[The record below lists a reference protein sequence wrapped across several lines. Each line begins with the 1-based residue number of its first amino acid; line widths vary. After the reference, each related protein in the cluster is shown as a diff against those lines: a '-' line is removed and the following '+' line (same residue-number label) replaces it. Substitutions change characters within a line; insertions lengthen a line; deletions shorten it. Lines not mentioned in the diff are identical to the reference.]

1 MMADTLLLATFCKAR
16 DVKTTIDLVAT
27 EFEVVGGKIFVL
39 QDESDRYKK
48 ILTYNIV
55 KEEEVVFSDIIKN
68 TISLHRKKETNTLYT
83 LNALNEVVKEQNNG
97 HEDPKFSVYWEPHR
111 NTLLVT
117 YKDDDSGEQFLRRIE
132 TRLISIV
139 NLDEEN

>member
-1 MMADTLLLATFCKAR
+1 MEQISDTLLLATFCKAR
-16 DVKTTIDLVAT
+16 NVRSTIDLIT
-27 EFEVVGGKIFVL
+27 DSFEVVGNKIFVL

-55 KEEEVVFSDIIKN
+55 KDEVVFSDVIKN
-68 TISLHRKKETNTLYT
+68 TISLHRMKEVNSLYT
-83 LNALNEVVKEQNNG
+83 LNALNEVVKLQNNG
-97 HEDPKFSVYWEPHR
+97 VLDPKFSVEWEEFR

-117 YKDDDSGEQFLRRIE
+117 YKEEDGEQKLRRVD

-139 NLDEEN
+139 NVD

>member
-1 MMADTLLLATFCKAR
+1 MISDTLLLATFCKAR
-16 DVKTTIDLVAT
+16 NVKETIDLIAD

-55 KEEEVVFSDIIKN
+55 KDKTVFSDVIKN
-68 TISLHRKKETNTLYT
+68 TISLHRKKEVNSLYT
-83 LNALNEVVKEQNNG
+83 LNALNEVVKIQNNG
-97 HEDPKFSVYWEPHR
+97 ILDSKFSVEWEDYR

-117 YKDDDSGEQFLRRIE
+117 YKEDDGEQKLRRIN
-132 TRLISIV
+132 TRLISVV
-139 NLDEEN
+139 NID

>member
-1 MMADTLLLATFCKAR
+1 MNDTLLLATFCKSR
-16 DVKTTIDLVAT
+16 DVRDIINVIGDG
-27 EFEVVGGKIFVL
+27 FEIVGGKIFVL
-39 QDESDRYKK
+39 QDESERHKK

-55 KEEEVVFSDIIKN
+55 KEDIVFSEVIKN

-83 LNALNEVVKEQNNG
+83 LNALNEVEMEQNDG
-97 HEDPKFSVYWEPHR
+97 QIDSQFSVDWEPHR

-117 YKDDDSGEQFLRRIE
+117 YKDDETGDQILRRIE
-132 TRLISIV
+132 TRLINIV

>member
-1 MMADTLLLATFCKAR
+1 MEQISDTLLLATFCKAR
-16 DVKTTIDLVAT
+16 NVRSTIDLIT
-27 EFEVVGGKIFVL
+27 DSFEVVGNKIFVL

-55 KEEEVVFSDIIKN
+55 KDEVVFSDVIKN
-68 TISLHRKKETNTLYT
+68 TISLHRKKEVNSLYT
-83 LNALNEVVKEQNNG
+83 LNALNEGVKLQNNG
-97 HEDPKFSVYWEPHR
+97 VLDPKFSVEWEEFR

-117 YKDDDSGEQFLRRIE
+117 YKEEDGEQKLRRVD

-139 NLDEEN
+139 NVD

>member
-1 MMADTLLLATFCKAR
+1 MEQISDTLLLATFCKAR
-16 DVKTTIDLVAT
+16 NVRSTIDLIT
-27 EFEVVGGKIFVL
+27 DRFEVVGNKIFVL

-55 KEEEVVFSDIIKN
+55 KDEVVFSDVIKN
-68 TISLHRKKETNTLYT
+68 TISLHRKKEVNSLYT
-83 LNALNEVVKEQNNG
+83 LNALNEVVKLQNNG
-97 HEDPKFSVYWEPHR
+97 VLDPKFSVEWEEFR

-117 YKDDDSGEQFLRRIE
+117 YKEEDGEQKLRRVD

-139 NLDEEN
+139 NVD

>member
-1 MMADTLLLATFCKAR
+1 MEQISDTLLLATFCKAR
-16 DVKTTIDLVAT
+16 NVRTTIDLIT
-27 EFEVVGGKIFVL
+27 DSFEVVGGKVFVL

-55 KEEEVVFSDIIKN
+55 KDEIIFSEVIKN
-68 TISLHRKKETNTLYT
+68 TISLHRKKEVNSLYT
-83 LNALNEVVKEQNNG
+83 LNALNEVVKLQNNG
-97 HEDPKFSVYWEPHR
+97 VLDPKFSVEWEEFR

-117 YKDDDSGEQFLRRIE
+117 YKEEDGDQKLRRVD

-139 NLDEEN
+139 NVD

>member
-1 MMADTLLLATFCKAR
+1 MEQISDTLLLATFCKAR
-16 DVKTTIDLVAT
+16 NVRTTIDLIT
-27 EFEVVGGKIFVL
+27 DSFEVVGGKVFVL

-55 KEEEVVFSDIIKN
+55 KDEIIFSDVIKN
-68 TISLHRKKETNTLYT
+68 TISLHRKKEVNSLYT
-83 LNALNEVVKEQNNG
+83 LNALNEVVKLQNNG
-97 HEDPKFSVYWEPHR
+97 VLDPKFSVEWEEFR

-117 YKDDDSGEQFLRRIE
+117 YKEEDGDQKLRRVD

-139 NLDEEN
+139 NVD

>member
-1 MMADTLLLATFCKAR
+1 MNDTLLLATFCKSR
-16 DVKTTIDLVAT
+16 DVRDIINVIGDG
-27 EFEVVGGKIFVL
+27 FEIVGGKIFVL
-39 QDESDRYKK
+39 QDESERHKK

-55 KEEEVVFSDIIKN
+55 KEDIVFSEVIKN

-83 LNALNEVVKEQNNG
+83 LNALNEVVMEQNDG
-97 HEDPKFSVYWEPHR
+97 QIDPQFSVDWEPYR

-117 YKDDDSGEQFLRRIE
+117 YKDDETGDQILRRIE
-132 TRLISIV
+132 TRLINIV

>member
-1 MMADTLLLATFCKAR
+1 MISDTLLLATFCKAR
-16 DVKTTIDLVAT
+16 NVKETIDLIAD
-27 EFEVVGGKIFVL
+27 EFEVVGGKIIVL

-55 KEEEVVFSDIIKN
+55 KEDVVFSEVIKN

-83 LNALNEVVKEQNNG
+83 LNALNEVVREQNNG
-97 HEDPKFSVYWEPHR
+97 VIDPKFSVDWVPHR

-117 YKDDDSGEQFLRRIE
+117 YKDDETGDQHLRRIE